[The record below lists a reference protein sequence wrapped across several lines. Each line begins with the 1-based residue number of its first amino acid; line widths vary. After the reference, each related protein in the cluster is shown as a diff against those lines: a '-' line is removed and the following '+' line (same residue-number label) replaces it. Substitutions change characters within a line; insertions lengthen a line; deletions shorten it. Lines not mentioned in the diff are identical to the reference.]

1 VPSNT
6 SDAIVKAAEEFRISF
21 NEPFAYRNMST
32 TDCFN
37 AFSNQY
43 ISERGDALLIQDEV
57 VAWRFPLMWRPIWAN
72 GTRNYTWVRI
82 DASIAS
88 IAADTAWLN
97 KDDNL
102 PFISS
107 PSDYPSNGW
116 RCPSRSLTNCTT
128 SNALEV
134 PSPDNWAPYGSPV
147 KYCLVKDISEHCQL
161 QFSFGF
167 AIAVIICNIIKATC
181 MGLTLWKHRK
191 PSLVTLGD
199 AIASFLDD
207 PDPETEGRCLHS
219 KELFQAEWI
228 WERYQDRN
236 EITIDPEAFLPRRE
250 WWAKASSKRRWFA
263 TYTL

>member
-1 VPSNT
+1 MPSST
-6 SDAIVKAAEEFRISF
+6 SDAIVKTAEEFRISF
-21 NEPFAYRNMST
+21 NEPFAYSNMST

-43 ISERGDALLIQDEV
+43 ISERGNALLIQDDV
-57 VAWRFPLMWRPIWAN
+57 VAWRFPLEWRPIWAN
-72 GTRNYTWVRI
+72 GTRNYTWVRMN
-82 DASIAS
+82 ASIGAH
-88 IAADTAWLN
+88 TAWLN
-97 KDDNL
+97 EDDNL
-102 PFISS
+102 PFTSS

-147 KYCLVKDISEHCQL
+147 KYCLVKDIGEHCQL
-161 QFSFGF
+161 QFSFGI
-167 AIAVIICNIIKATC
+167 AIAVIICNTIKATC

-191 PSLVTLGD
+191 PNIVTLGD
-199 AIASFLDD
+199 AIAFFLDD

-219 KELFQAEWI
+219 KELFQAEWR
-228 WERYQDRN
+228 WEHHQDRN
-236 EITIDPEAFLPRRE
+236 EITIDPEAFLPQRE